1 MRKALLAVLLLVSQQ
16 VSAETVGAIDGASF
30 IGMCNPK
37 FPCHRAI
44 RALDAAPVKAI
55 GYLADAFG
63 YKCECVK
70 KFLQT
75 DGPKYVRVHF
85 ANGTCFPERGRVCSR
100 FDVFRKRTLKA
111 TEREI
116 LQKNERTLARYRASV
131 ERTVKILAAADSQT
145 QVRYSLCLEC
155 PLSNK
160 ARKVLLQEALKFVPR
175 EQVVDSVLTQKCLKG
190 LICEKHGEAPRLP
203 GGQRCIADTDG
214 DSFLEVDIERFKSMT
229 AQCEARFFWSH
240 GFNLLVPSYAG
251 PFIAPHKR
259 SAQATEWEL
268 EALSTCVSGLC

>member
-1 MRKALLAVLLLVSQQ
+1 MIRFIALIAALSLGSVVAKAEPL
-16 VSAETVGAIDGASF
+16 DGASY
-30 IGMCNPK
+30 IGICNPS
-37 FPCHRAI
+37 FPCSRAL

-63 YKCECVK
+63 YKCECVR
-70 KFLQT
+70 KFLQAN
-75 DGPKYVRVHF
+75 GPKYVRVHF

-160 ARKVLLQEALKFVPR
+160 ARRVLLQEALKFVPQ

-190 LICEKHGEAPRLP
+190 LICEKHGESPKFLP
-203 GGQRCIADTDG
+203 GQRCIGDTDG
-214 DSFLEVDIERFKSMT
+214 VSFLGTDIRQFKAATS
-229 AQCEARFFWSH
+229 QCEARFYWAY
-240 GFNLLVPSYAG
+240 GFNLLDPSYRGA
-251 PFIAPHKR
+251 FIAPYRRKE
-259 SAQATEWEL
+259 QPTGWEL
-268 EALSTCVSGLC
+268 EALGTCLSGDC